1 MIPVKVN
8 LQKLICF
15 FASFS
20 IMGVSL
26 NSFICS
32 WNLFN
37 KHLLNAINM
46 QDDKRIYKEK
56 LGSNFEIKYEGLKDF

>member
-1 MIPVKVN
+1 
-8 LQKLICF
+8 
-15 FASFS
+15 
-20 IMGVSL
+20 MGVSL